1 MQRHVKWLRTTA
13 PCVGRIMG
21 SYYGLVSGK
30 QTSNF
35 AFSGDGPSHRRNEI
49 DFHELG
55 ARCVKPYSAS
65 YSCSHGPVGRLYAF
79 NAKQISEDRPQA
91 GGYSSSSLGAVFGD
105 QGLVL

>member
-55 ARCVKPYSAS
+55 ALR
-65 YSCSHGPVGRLYAF
+65 
-79 NAKQISEDRPQA
+79 
-91 GGYSSSSLGAVFGD
+91 
-105 QGLVL
+105 